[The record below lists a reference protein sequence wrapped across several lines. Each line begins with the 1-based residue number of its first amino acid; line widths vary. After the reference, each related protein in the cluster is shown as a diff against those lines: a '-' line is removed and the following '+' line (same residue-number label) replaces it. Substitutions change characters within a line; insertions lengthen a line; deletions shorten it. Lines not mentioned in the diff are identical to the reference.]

1 MSENY
6 EQMNN
11 NGNVKISDEVISTIA
26 AVAVSEIEGAN
37 TMGGTFSGIAEKFG
51 KKNYTKGIKVTASE
65 DQLTIDVNIV
75 VDFGVKI
82 HEVAWNVQSNV
93 KKSVELM
100 SGLEVA
106 KVNVHVVGVEQAKPE
121 GEDDAEQTE
130 QQPTADEQE

>member
-6 EQMNN
+6 EAMDN
-11 NGNVKISDEVISTIA
+11 NGNIKISDEVISTIA
-26 AVAVSEIEGAN
+26 AVAVSEIDGAN
-37 TMGGTFSGIAEKFG
+37 TMGGAFSGLAEKFG
-51 KKNYTKGIKVTASE
+51 KKNYTKGIKVTAAE

-106 KVNVHVVGVEQAKPE
+106 KVNIHVVGVEPAKAE
-121 GEDDAEQTE
+121 NAEENEEVAEQPAE
-130 QQPTADEQE
+130 EE